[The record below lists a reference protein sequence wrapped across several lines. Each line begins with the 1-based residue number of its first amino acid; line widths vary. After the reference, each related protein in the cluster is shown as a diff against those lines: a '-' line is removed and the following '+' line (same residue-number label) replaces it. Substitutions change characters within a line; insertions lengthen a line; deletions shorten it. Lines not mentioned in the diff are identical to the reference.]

1 MLRSFQPQYLQLL
14 AAGSI
19 SVQFIGK
26 DSLNNFPDSLQTKI
40 SVAPGTTV
48 GTYTVTI
55 LAQGPNGTPRHQRTV
70 TVNALVT
77 GVATT
82 EVPVKYELSQNFP
95 NPFNPTTKIS
105 YTVAKQTDV
114 RIIVFDAL
122 GKQVSEMVKH
132 DVPAGSYN
140 VDFNGARFGSG
151 VYFYRLVTNEFTDT
165 KKMMLIK

>member
-1 MLRSFQPQYLQLL
+1 M
-14 AAGSI
+14 
-19 SVQFIGK
+19 
-26 DSLNNFPDSLQTKI
+26 
-40 SVAPGTTV
+40 
-48 GTYTVTI
+48 
-55 LAQGPNGTPRHQRTV
+55 
-70 TVNALVT
+70 NALVT